1 MFFKSIMLGVA
12 TVALVACEPIE
23 TSNDATETE
32 TETVAAE
39 ATGVPSGL
47 SREQQ
52 GLWNTF
58 SDAGKKLV
66 SECMASGKSFAT
78 CTAV

>member
-32 TETVAAE
+32 TVTVE